1 MAKGEVEQG
10 KAQGKQARKAT
21 PTNEKKPKGA
31 GRVLAGEAQF
41 RKGAGK
47 AEGTKISGTKSA
59 KSGARQ
65 GAKRS
70 SGAKPSGTNLSEGG
84 GSAAKGSRKSA
95 SGARGKS
102 ARST

>member
-1 MAKGEVEQG
+1 MPKGEIEQAGSQG
-10 KAQGKQARKAT
+10 KHARKAV
-21 PTNEKKPKGA
+21 PTNEKKPKGRA
-31 GRVLAGEAQF
+31 VAGEAQF

-47 AEGTKISGTKSA
+47 AEGTKIKNTAGG

-70 SGAKPSGTNLSEGG
+70 SGAKPSGTNVSEGG
-84 GSAAKGSRKSA
+84 GTAAKGSRKGA

>member
-1 MAKGEVEQG
+1 MPKGEIEQ
-10 KAQGKQARKAT
+10 ARSQGKQARTAT
-21 PTNEKKPKGA
+21 PTNEKKGS
-31 GRVLAGEAQF
+31 GREVAGEAQF

-47 AEGTKISGTKSA
+47 AEGTKIKNTGGG

-84 GSAAKGSRKSA
+84 GTAAKGSRKSA
-95 SGARGKS
+95 SGARGKG

>member
-1 MAKGEVEQG
+1 MPKGEIEQAGSQG
-10 KAQGKQARKAT
+10 KNARKAV
-21 PTNEKKPKGA
+21 PTNEKKSKQQPPQ
-31 GRVLAGEAQF
+31 LAGEAQF

-59 KSGARQ
+59 KSGSRA

-70 SGAKPSGTNLSEGG
+70 SGAKPSGTNVSEGG

>member
-1 MAKGEVEQG
+1 MPKGEIEQAG
-10 KAQGKQARKAT
+10 SQGKQARKAV
-21 PTNEKKPKGA
+21 PTNEKKSKQPPA
-31 GRVLAGEAQF
+31 VAGEAQF

-47 AEGTKISGTKSA
+47 AEGTKIKNTGGG
-59 KSGARQ
+59 KSGARP

-95 SGARGKS
+95 SGARGKG